1 MNQELVDSRQAPKS
15 LSPDFR
21 LSRTALSFL
30 YFFFIL
36 ASYYTVRPVKDALA
50 VEDGVERL
58 PFLYLITL
66 IVMLLVTPIYG
77 WLSKNYPRRRF
88 VPFVYVFFILNLAG
102 FYFWFRSSPDDVALP
117 YVFFV
122 WVSCFSLFV
131 VSVFWS
137 VMADVHSTASARNT
151 FGIIAAGGSSGAICG
166 DLLTSQFV
174 TAIGTGNLPLISMA
188 FLTMALILLLL
199 LFRGYHDSGS
209 SPAHNT
215 SKPMGGTILAGAR
228 LIGKH
233 RLLQLVAAFMF
244 LGTFTGA
251 LIYAISG
258 SFISEQFAGDRDG
271 MTAIYATINLWA
283 NSLTLTIQFGFTWWM
298 MKHIRLG
305 VLLSLLPIVV
315 CIGFGMFAFMP
326 VFMLIVVQHI
336 IRRSTLFAITNP
348 ATHMLYTAVG
358 PESKYKFKN
367 FTETVIW
374 RAGDTLA
381 TSVFLF
387 FFLYSSLQVVAVI
400 GMIAAL
406 AWIVLTFRLA
416 NCFQQMRRD
425 NETLP

>member
-1 MNQELVDSRQAPKS
+1 MSLQTVDAKPAPKPVT
-15 LSPDFR
+15 PDFN
-21 LSRTALSFL
+21 LSRVALSFL

-36 ASYYTVRPVKDALA
+36 AAYYTVRPVKDALA

-66 IVMLLVTPIYG
+66 IVMLMVTPIYG
-77 WLSKNYPRRRF
+77 WLSKQYSRRRF
-88 VPFVYVFFILNLAG
+88 VPLVYVFFILNLAG
-102 FYFWFRSSPDDVALP
+102 FYFWFSASPDGIALP

-137 VMADVHSTASARNT
+137 VMADVHSTSSARKT

-166 DLLTSQFV
+166 DLLTSQLV
-174 TAIGTGNLPLISMA
+174 KSIGAGNLPLISMA
-188 FLTMALILLLL
+188 FLTVALVFLLL
-199 LFRGYHDSGS
+199 LFRGHHDT
-209 SPAHNT
+209 ANRTVDNT
-215 SKPMGGTILAGAR
+215 SRPMGGEILAGAR
-228 LIGKH
+228 LITQH
-233 RLLQLVAAFMF
+233 RLLRLVALFMF

-271 MTAIYATINLWA
+271 MTAIYATINLWT
-283 NSLTLTIQFGFTWWM
+283 NSLTLTVQFGFTWWM
-298 MKHIRLG
+298 MKHIKLG
-305 VLLSLLPIVV
+305 VLLALLPILV
-315 CIGFGMFAFMP
+315 CIGFGMFAFLP
-326 VFMLIVVQHI
+326 VFSLIVVQHI

-358 PESKYKFKN
+358 PQSKYKFKN

-381 TSVFLF
+381 TSIFLF
-387 FFLYSSLQVVAVI
+387 FFLYSSLQVVAIV
-400 GMIAAL
+400 GMLAAA
-406 AWIVLTFRLA
+406 AWVMLTFRLA
-416 NCFQQMRRD
+416 RCFDTMRQN